1 MSEISS
7 PYRLERREND
17 RTDNVNA
24 PIEAKDLFQKLAV
37 GEAIPILAVQIV
49 PLFLPQGEVEADALL
64 LEEALTDGKTVVNE
78 VGEGGIVGQVRVL
91 HRGELPL
98 LVLQGEQIL
107 GAKQNRSFNAS
118 FIVAPGKEVV
128 LPVSCV
134 EQGRWQRK
142 SEAFSAGA
150 TTLAPEVRARK
161 LKRVSESMT
170 LRGSYD
176 ANQHGV
182 WSDVQEYMAA
192 TGTHSVTASYEDARQ
207 TQAREV
213 DRVVDSFEPAKG
225 QVGLAVVRDG
235 RVVVL
240 DLFGSSRLFA
250 RAFKKCLRGALSD
263 VSLATEAAAV
273 SNAPATELV
282 KRMLETLATSPSTR
296 TASPADGDTWSGQVA
311 SAAYT
316 AAVWKGAVYHCAAAG

>member
-1 MSEISS
+1 M
-7 PYRLERREND
+7 
-17 RTDNVNA
+17 NA
-24 PIEAKDLFQKLAV
+24 PIEAKNLFENLAV
-37 GEAIPILAVQIV
+37 GEPIPLLAVQVV
-49 PLFLPQGEVEADALL
+49 PLFLPNANGETDALL
-64 LEEALTDGKTVVNE
+64 LEEALTKGQTVVNE

-118 FIVAPGKEVV
+118 FVVAPGKEVV

-134 EQGRWQRK
+134 EQGRWRRE
-142 SEAFSAGA
+142 SDAFSAGA

-170 LRGSYD
+170 LRGTYD

-192 TGTHSVTASYEDARQ
+192 TGTRSLTASYEDARR
-207 TQAREV
+207 TQAKEIEQKV
-213 DRVVDSFEPAKG
+213 AELEPAKG

-263 VSLATEAAAV
+263 VSLATEAAPAPTT
-273 SNAPATELV
+273 NASELV
-282 KRMLETLATSPSTR
+282 KRMLQALAKSPSRR
-296 TASPADGDTWSGQVA
+296 TASPADGDTWSGQDA

-316 AAVWKGAVYHCAAAG
+316 AAVWNGAVYHCAAAG

>member
-1 MSEISS
+1 VK
-7 PYRLERREND
+7 ND
-17 RTDNVNA
+17 RTEPVNA
-24 PIEAKDLFQKLAV
+24 PIEAKDLFAKLAI
-37 GEAIPILAVQIV
+37 GEAISILNVQVV
-49 PLFLPQGEVEADALL
+49 PLFLPNGELEADALL
-64 LEEALTDGKTVVNE
+64 LEEALSDGRTVVNE

-134 EQGRWQRK
+134 EQGRWQRR

-161 LKRVSESMT
+161 LKRVSASLT

-176 ANQHGV
+176 ADQQGV
-182 WSDVQEYMAA
+182 WSDVREYMAA
-192 TGTHSVTASYEDARQ
+192 TGTHSLTSSYEDARQ
-207 TQAREV
+207 KQAKEAET
-213 DRVVDSFEPAKG
+213 VVSALEPSPG
-225 QVGLAVVRDG
+225 QVGLAVVRNG

-240 DLFGSSRLFA
+240 DVFGSSRLFA

-263 VSLATEAAAV
+263 VSLATEAPAAA
-273 SNAPATELV
+273 STSASKLV
-282 KRMLETLATSPSTR
+282 GEMLATLAKSPSTR
-296 TASPADGDTWSGQVA
+296 TASPADGDTWSGQSD